1 MKQKLKHLL
10 HTEHPQHETLAFAM
24 LGIGLILICN
34 DYYFFWPPFAVGFL
48 NDDLVGGVFITDG
61 ILLLRWAL
69 STSGKIY
76 ANRNLLVIT
85 AGLLAFEAT
94 AEFCHG
100 YVSGRP
106 HMLMAGFVELVVLRF
121 VFIIISNSRKHNN

>member
-1 MKQKLKHLL
+1 MKQSFKNIF

-34 DYYFFWPPFAVGFL
+34 DYYFFWPPFAAKAL
-48 NDDLVGGVFITDG
+48 NDDLVGGVFVVMG
-61 ILLLRWAL
+61 ILLLVWAR
-69 STSGKIY
+69 STSAQVY
-76 ANRNLLVIT
+76 ANRRLLVLT

-94 AEFCHG
+94 AELSHG
-100 YVSGRP
+100 FVSGQP
-106 HMLMAGFVELVVLRF
+106 HMIMAGFVELVVLRF

>member
-1 MKQKLKHLL
+1 MQKLKSIFPLS
-10 HTEHPQHETLAFAM
+10 HPQHIILGLA
-24 LGIGLILICN
+24 LIGVGLILICN
-34 DYYFFWPPFAVGFL
+34 DSYFFWPPFAVGFL
-48 NDDLVGGVFITDG
+48 NDDLVGGVFLVDG
-61 ILLLRWAL
+61 ILLLKWAL
-69 STSGKIY
+69 STSSKIY

-106 HMLMAGFVELVVLRF
+106 HMFTAGFLEVIVLLF
-121 VFIIISNSRKHNN
+121 VFSIIGKTKKHNY

>member
-34 DYYFFWPPFAVGFL
+34 DYYFFWPPFAAKAL
-48 NDDLVGGVFITDG
+48 NDDLVGGVFVVMG
-61 ILLLRWAL
+61 ILLLVWARK
-69 STSGKIY
+69 TSAQVY
-76 ANRNLLVIT
+76 ANRRLLVLT

-94 AEFCHG
+94 AELCHG
-100 YVSGRP
+100 FIFSQP
-106 HMLMAGFVELVVLRF
+106 HMIMAGFVELIVLRF
-121 VFIIISNSRKHNN
+121 VFNIISNSRKHNN

>member
-1 MKQKLKHLL
+1 MKNKLKSIFPLS
-10 HTEHPQHETLAFAM
+10 HPQHIILGLA
-24 LGIGLILICN
+24 LIGVGLILICN

-48 NDDLVGGVFITDG
+48 NDDLVGGVFLVDG
-61 ILLLRWAL
+61 ILLLKWAL
-69 STSGKIY
+69 STSSKIY

-106 HMLMAGFVELVVLRF
+106 HMFTAGFLEVIVLLF
-121 VFIIISNSRKHNN
+121 VFSIIGKTKKHNY